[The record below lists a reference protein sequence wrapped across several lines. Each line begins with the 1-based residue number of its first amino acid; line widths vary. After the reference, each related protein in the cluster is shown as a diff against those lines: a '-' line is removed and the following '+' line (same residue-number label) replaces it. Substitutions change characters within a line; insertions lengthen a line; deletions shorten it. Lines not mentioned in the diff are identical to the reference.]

1 MDLSIVFCL
10 IFMYRKR
17 LFHFASDICKSV
29 KRCIQCFILL
39 CKMDTDQMVNVFP
52 EEAGT
57 GNRSH
62 SHFPCQVLAKKI
74 IVLLSEFTDI
84 HQHIVG
90 TLRLRKLKSDIS

>member
-1 MDLSIVFCL
+1 
-10 IFMYRKR
+10 
-17 LFHFASDICKSV
+17 
-29 KRCIQCFILL
+29 
-39 CKMDTDQMVNVFP
+39 MVNVFP

-62 SHFPCQVLAKKI
+62 SHFPCQVLAEKI
-74 IVLLSEFTDI
+74 IVLISKFTDI